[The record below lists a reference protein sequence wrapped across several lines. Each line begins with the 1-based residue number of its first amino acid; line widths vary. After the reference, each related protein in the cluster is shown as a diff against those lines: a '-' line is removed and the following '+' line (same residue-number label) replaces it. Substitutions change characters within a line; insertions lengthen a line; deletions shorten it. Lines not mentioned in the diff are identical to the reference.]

1 VTKIIQDQIIQSLDK
16 IMKNQPSH
24 RDWWD
29 GAKYS
34 VNKIFFNNHTLR
46 LTYVGFKVLS
56 KLYQYWACDLP
67 QNWVNMI
74 SQGQTLL
81 NLHKNLHMPYYWDD
95 KKFYVFC
102 QSTAFEIQVMGL
114 ENWVKIGSD
123 I

>member
-1 VTKIIQDQIIQSLDK
+1 
-16 IMKNQPSH
+16 MKSQPSH
-24 RDWWD
+24 RFWWD
-29 GAKYS
+29 DAKYS
-34 VNKIFFNNHTLR
+34 VNQIFFNNHTLR

-67 QNWVNMI
+67 QNWFNMT

-81 NLHKNLHMPYYWDD
+81 HLHKNLHMPYYWDD

-102 QSTAFEIQVMGL
+102 QITAFEIQVMGL
-114 ENWVKIGSD
+114 ENWIKNGSD